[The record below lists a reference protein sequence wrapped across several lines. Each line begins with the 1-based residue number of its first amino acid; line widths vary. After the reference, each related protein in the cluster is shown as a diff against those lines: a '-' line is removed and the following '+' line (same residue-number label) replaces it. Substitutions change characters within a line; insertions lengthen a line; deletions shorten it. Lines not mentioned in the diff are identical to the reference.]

1 MFALLSTLMFFF
13 SEGEAQTSLLDINP
27 GLIFW
32 TAITFLLLLFVLKK
46 TAWKPILASL
56 DERERFIRESV
67 ERAETARKEAEELL
81 RKNKENL
88 ARAEEEAQKIIAQG
102 REYAENLKNQIIND
116 GKAEA
121 KKIIDNASVEI
132 ERKTQEA
139 FASLKGEVATIAID
153 AAEKIIKDNLDKDK
167 NTNLVNKYIDD
178 LSKN

>member
-1 MFALLSTLMFFF
+1 MIAFLSTLMLFF
-13 SEGEAQTSLLDINP
+13 SEAEGKGNLLDINP

-32 TAITFLLLLFVLKK
+32 TAVTFLLLLFVLKK

-81 RKNKENL
+81 EKNKQNL

-102 REYAENLKNQIIND
+102 REYAENLKNQIITD

-121 KKIIDNASVEI
+121 KKIVADASIEI

-139 FASLKGEVATIAID
+139 FSKLKGQVAAIAID
-153 AAEKIIKDNLDKDK
+153 AAEKIIKDNLDKEK
-167 NTNLVNKYIDD
+167 NTNLVNKYIDG

>member
-1 MFALLSTLMFFF
+1 MFALLSTLFFFF
-13 SEGEAQTSLLDINP
+13 SEGEGQKSLLDVNP

-32 TAITFLLLLFVLKK
+32 TAVTFLLLLFVLKK
-46 TAWKPILASL
+46 TAWKPILSSL

-67 ERAETARKEAEELL
+67 ERAETARREAEELL
-81 RKNKENL
+81 EKNRQNL

-102 REYAENLKNQIIND
+102 REYAENLKNQIITE

-121 KKIIDNASVEI
+121 KKIVDAASVEI

-139 FASLKGEVATIAID
+139 FASLKGQVATIAIE
-153 AAEKIIKDNLDKDK
+153 AAEKIIKDNLDKEK

>member
-1 MFALLSTLMFFF
+1 MIALLSTLMFFF
-13 SEGEAQTSLLDINP
+13 SEAEGKGSLLDINP

-32 TAITFLLLLFVLKK
+32 TVVTFLLLLFVLKK

-81 RKNKENL
+81 EKNKQNL

-102 REYAENLKNQIIND
+102 REYAENLKNQIIAD

-121 KKIIDNASVEI
+121 KKIVADASVEI

-139 FASLKGEVATIAID
+139 FSKLKGQVATIAIE
-153 AAEKIIKDNLDKDK
+153 AAEKIIKDNLDKEK
-167 NTNLVNKYIDD
+167 NTNLVNKYIDG